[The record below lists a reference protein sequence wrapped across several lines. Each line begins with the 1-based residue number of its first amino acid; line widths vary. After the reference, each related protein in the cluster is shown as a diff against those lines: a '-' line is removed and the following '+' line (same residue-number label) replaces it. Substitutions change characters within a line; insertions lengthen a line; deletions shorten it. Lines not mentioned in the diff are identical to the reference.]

1 MTGFLGLYTVLT
13 YIATYAT
20 QRGIS
25 QSTAYNLVSISNAS
39 SLIGRLIT
47 GLLGD
52 KFGPLNAM
60 APLTLL
66 AGVLTYGEH
75 MLTSSAWL

>member
-1 MTGFLGLYTVLT
+1 VIAFLGLYTVLT

-20 QRGIS
+20 QRGTS
-25 QSTAYNLVSISNAS
+25 QGTAYNLVSLANAS

-52 KFGPLNAM
+52 KFGPLNVM

-66 AGVLTYGEH
+66 AGVLTYGER
-75 MLTSSAWL
+75 LP